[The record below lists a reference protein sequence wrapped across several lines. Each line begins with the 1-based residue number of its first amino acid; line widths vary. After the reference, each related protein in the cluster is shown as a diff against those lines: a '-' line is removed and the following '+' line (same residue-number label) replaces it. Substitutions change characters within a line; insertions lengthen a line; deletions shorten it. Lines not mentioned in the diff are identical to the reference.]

1 MHKFYYSIRKALN
14 NRLLHIIILKKLN
27 IFQHQQI
34 FVIHRKR
41 LWHFIAIFI
50 FYCHFLFSF
59 YFILYKN
66 WRSHPTE
73 IKVSIYLQLKCCY
86 CKYSYLF
93 GLKTNVS
100 SKGRRVLLKQTVRHP
115 LLMTSLRV
123 ICLGIRQC
131 KTHFP
136 GTFPSFEWKLL
147 QMTFHGW
154 LFIGGGGLSDKLP
167 IWRQEPAPAGR
178 YCQCLLQN
186 TNNRIGKNIFSV
198 FAPLGNAFFLSENF

>member
-1 MHKFYYSIRKALN
+1 MHKFYYSITGKALN
-14 NRLLHIIILKKLN
+14 DRLLHIIILKRLN

-34 FVIHRKR
+34 FVIHRKT

-50 FYCHFLFSF
+50 FYFHFLFSF

-66 WRSHPTE
+66 WRSHPTK
-73 IKVSIYLQLKCCY
+73 IKVSFYLQLKWCY

-93 GLKTNVS
+93 GLKNNVS

-131 KTHFP
+131 KTHFQ
-136 GTFPSFEWKLL
+136 GAFPSFE
-147 QMTFHGW
+147 
-154 LFIGGGGLSDKLP
+154 
-167 IWRQEPAPAGR
+167 
-178 YCQCLLQN
+178 
-186 TNNRIGKNIFSV
+186 
-198 FAPLGNAFFLSENF
+198 